1 MWKRW
6 LRSLLCSIFLNP
18 NTGVAGSEFAS
29 FLKAKVQS
37 SLSDPW
43 SSSEPP
49 TQVVKRK
56 AGRKGF
62 PERPFTPKLWFVS
75 FCFLPR
81 GFPAPWS
88 QSSPLASLLTVIG
101 NGPFSTLKVVGL
113 KSVVTLLIWALCR
126 VHMTPCWRS
135 HFSVVWQALGAPS
148 WLPYPPCLQSPW
160 TEMNMSFGRQLLH
173 KVCSRLPVTEL
184 GNKSHVTYTPASVT
198 HLPEKVL
205 CSPKQSCLEND

>member
-1 MWKRW
+1 MWKKW
-6 LRSLLCSIFLNP
+6 LRSLLFSIFLNP
-18 NTGVAGSEFAS
+18 NTCSRSVADSEFAS
-29 FLKAKVQS
+29 FQKVKVQS
-37 SLSDPW
+37 SLSNPW

-113 KSVVTLLIWALCR
+113 KSMVTLLIWALCR
-126 VHMTPCWRS
+126 VHTTPLLGEPFFCRLASPRS
-135 HFSVVWQALGAPS
+135 P
-148 WLPYPPCLQSPW
+148 
-160 TEMNMSFGRQLLH
+160 
-173 KVCSRLPVTEL
+173 
-184 GNKSHVTYTPASVT
+184 
-198 HLPEKVL
+198 
-205 CSPKQSCLEND
+205 